1 LLTDPF
7 LWLPL
12 EYNKDEKE
20 IFGFDNDRYSSGRVA
35 LESLVAKVR
44 WTLVPRDWL
53 SIAARFRTS
62 WGVLI
67 LHSDRSRA
75 VHSRSLAPALGG
87 IAGLRPQAYQAAVGM
102 GVQTVVTSLAEG
114 FSGSCK

>member
-1 LLTDPF
+1 MIAIQVAVSRWKV
-7 LWLPL
+7 WLPRYVGPWCL
-12 EYNKDEKE
+12 A
-20 IFGFDNDRYSSGRVA
+20 IGFLLQLASELLG
-35 LESLVAKVR
+35 
-44 WTLVPRDWL
+44 
-53 SIAARFRTS
+53 
-62 WGVLI
+62 GVLI

-87 IAGLRPQAYQAAVGM
+87 IAGLRPRAYQAAVGM